1 MAIIRRA
8 QVERASKV
16 TEKENPTP
24 FEQRWRRRFV
34 ERGTQLDDDAG
45 IAGWS
50 RTGLLTRVRQFQT
63 LWAEH
68 PGAMGPEPWVD
79 VGCGAGTYTRL
90 LHEQGYS
97 VLGLD
102 YSSPSLQ
109 KARERSPADI
119 AWAAADIKKIP
130 LPDNFAQ
137 GVLCFGVMQA
147 LGDNREALQ
156 ELARI
161 VKPGGELWVDA
172 LNLRCLPTRLSEWRR
187 KRSGKSPHLRYE
199 TADGFREAAGQVG
212 LNVISVEWLPILPG
226 RLSRFQG
233 LLEARPVRAVLKRV
247 PFLGAMLSHSFI
259 LRACRP

>member
-1 MAIIRRA
+1 VKEI
-8 QVERASKV
+8 EKV
-16 TEKENPTP
+16 PEKEKKQLTP
-24 FEQRWRRRFV
+24 FEQRWRSRFV

-50 RTGLLTRVRQFQT
+50 QTGLLTRVRQFRA

-68 PGAMGPEPWVD
+68 PGTIGPEPWID

-102 YSSPSLQ
+102 YSSPSLH
-109 KARERSPADI
+109 KARKRSPPEI

-130 LPDNFAQ
+130 LPDACAQ

-147 LGDNREALQ
+147 LGENRAALQ

-161 VKPGGELWVDA
+161 VKPGGEVWVDA

-187 KRSGKSPHLRYE
+187 KRRGQSPHLRYE
-199 TADGFREAAGQVG
+199 TADGFREAARQVG

-226 RLSRFQG
+226 RFSRFQG
-233 LLEARPVRAVLKRV
+233 LLEAKPMRAILKHA
-247 PFLGAMLSHSFI
+247 PFLGAMFSHSFI
-259 LRACRP
+259 LRASRP